1 MEKKTLFTIICVSV
15 FLNVITVG
23 FFEKMGNAISKPAGD
38 EQNEYADYTTIRV
51 YADDAAPHVNVVA
64 KPITDEMLAKYK
76 GEI

>member
-1 MEKKTLFTIICVSV
+1 MEKKTLFTLIIVSV

-23 FFEKMGNAISKPAGD
+23 FFETIGNAISESPRNNRA
-38 EQNEYADYTTIRV
+38 EYVGYTTIRV
-51 YADDAAPHVNVVA
+51 YAEDATPHVNVVA